1 MKDEK
6 WTKLT
11 GELTEGPNF
20 FDLIM
25 ESIREAARQGIKAD
39 SIVINRNMVFVPE
52 KFGERPAMVCG
63 LNAYL
68 STDDLPDTYS
78 FAVLESKREKTNA
91 DRIRAMSDEELA
103 AWLVQKTVYQESAWS
118 EPSYLNFLTS
128 RDDTKEN
135 AINGTVE
142 WLKQPAEGV
151 GE

>member
-1 MKDEK
+1 MSMDNEK
-6 WTKLT
+6 WVKLE

-20 FDLIM
+20 IDLVM

-68 STDDLPDTYS
+68 TTDDLPNMYS

-103 AWLVQKTVYQESAWS
+103 DVLSSNCTYREFCHGCVAEKDMPNCPEDSIKKWIK
-118 EPSYLNFLTS
+118 
-128 RDDTKEN
+128 
-135 AINGTVE
+135 
-142 WLKQPAEGV
+142 WLKQPVE
-151 GE
+151 ECQ